1 MKTID
6 EDIKNG
12 QLKKI
17 YLLYGEEAY
26 LKHQYKH
33 KLKAAAVPAD
43 DTMNFSSFEGKDTNP
58 KAVIDLAET
67 LPFFAERRLILIE
80 NSGFF
85 KNACEDLAAYLPDMP
100 DSTCMVFVEDEVDRR
115 SKMYKAVGKYGST
128 VEFKKQTDE
137 ILMRWILGRLKKEK
151 RNITGQVM
159 QLFLTKTGTD
169 MEHIDKELEKL
180 ICYTMGKDVIEASDV
195 EAVCVGRT
203 ENKIFEMVNAI
214 AERNQKKA
222 LDLYYDLL
230 ALKEPPMRILF
241 LITRQFQ
248 ILLQVKEMRRL
259 GFDNKT
265 IASKIGIPEFAVR
278 RNLQQAK
285 AFRGKELRQALEDG
299 VAAEEAVKTGRMADQ
314 MAVEVFLIQYSK
326 KETSV

>member
-1 MKTID
+1 MRTID
-6 EDIKNG
+6 EDIKSG
-12 QLKKI
+12 QLKKV

-33 KLKAAAVPAD
+33 KLKDAAVAAD
-43 DTMNFSSFEGKDTNP
+43 DTMNFSSFEGKEINP

-67 LPFFAERRLILIE
+67 LPFFADRRLILIE

-85 KNACEDLAAYLPDMP
+85 KNACEDLASYLPDMTR
-100 DSTCMVFVEDEVDRR
+100 STCMVLVEDEVAKR
-115 SKMYKAVGKYGST
+115 SRMYKAVGKCGSA
-128 VEFKKQTDE
+128 VEFQKQTDE
-137 ILMRWILGRLKKEK
+137 ILVRWILGRLKKENRK
-151 RNITGQVM
+151 ITNPVM

-195 EAVCVGRT
+195 ETVCSGRT
-203 ENKIFEMVNAI
+203 ENKIFDMVNAI

-222 LDLYYDLL
+222 LELYYDLL

-259 GFDNKT
+259 GFDNKSM
-265 IASKIGIPEFAVR
+265 ASKIGIPEFAVR
-278 RNLQQAK
+278 RNLVQAK
-285 AFRGKELRQALEDG
+285 AFTGTELRQALEDG
-299 VAAEEAVKTGRMADQ
+299 VSAEEAVKTGRMAEQ
-314 MAVEVFLIQYSK
+314 LAVEVFLIQYSK
-326 KETSV
+326 KETSA

>member
-12 QLKKI
+12 QFQRV

-26 LKHQYKH
+26 LKHQYKR
-33 KLKAAAVPAD
+33 KLRQALVPAD
-43 DTMNFSSFEGKDTNP
+43 DTMNFSSFEGKDVNP

-67 LPFFAERRLILIE
+67 LPFFADRRLILIE
-80 NSGFF
+80 NSGLF
-85 KNACEDLAAYLPDMP
+85 KNSCEELAVYLPDMP
-100 DSTCMVFVEDEVDRR
+100 DTTCIIFVEEEVDKR
-115 SKMYKAVGKYGST
+115 SKMYKAAQKTGSV

-137 ILMRWILGRLKKEK
+137 ILIRWILGRLKKENRK
-151 RNITGQVM
+151 ITNPVM

-169 MEHIDKELEKL
+169 MENIDKELEKL
-180 ICYTMGKDVIEASDV
+180 ICYTIGKDVIEATDV
-195 EAVCVGRT
+195 EAVCVGQT
-203 ENKIFEMVNAI
+203 TNKIFEMVNAI
-214 AERNQKKA
+214 AEKDQKKA

-230 ALKEPPMRILF
+230 TLKEPPMRILF

-265 IASKIGIPEFAVR
+265 IASKAGIPEFAVR
-278 RNLQQAK
+278 RNLVQAK
-285 AFRGKELRQALEDG
+285 SFSLQELRNAIEDG
-299 VAAEEAVKTGRMADQ
+299 VQAEEDTKTGRMADQ
-314 MAVEVFLIQYSK
+314 LAVEVFLIRYSGK
-326 KETSV
+326 

>member
-1 MKTID
+1 MKAID

-12 QLKKI
+12 QLKKV

-26 LKHQYKH
+26 LKHQYKR
-33 KLKAAAVPAD
+33 KLKAAAVTKD
-43 DTMNFSSFEGKDTNP
+43 DTMNISSFEGKEINP

-85 KNACEDLAAYLPDMP
+85 KNACEELAGYLSDMP
-100 DSTCMVFVEDEVDRR
+100 DSTCMVFVEDDVDKR
-115 SKMYKAVGKYGST
+115 SKMYKAVAKNGT
-128 VEFKKQTDE
+128 VVEFKKQTDE
-137 ILMRWILGRLKKEK
+137 ILVRWILGRLKKENRK
-151 RNITGQVM
+151 ITNPVM

-169 MEHIDKELEKL
+169 MENIDKELEKL
-180 ICYTMGKDVIEASDV
+180 ICYTMGRDVIEASDV

-203 ENKIFEMVNAI
+203 ENKIFEKVNAI
-214 AERNQKKA
+214 AERNQKRA

-230 ALKEPPMRILF
+230 ALKEPSMRILF

-248 ILLQVKEMRRL
+248 ILLQVKEMRGL

-265 IASKIGIPEFAVR
+265 IASKVGIPEFAVR
-278 RNLQQAK
+278 RNLVQAK
-285 AFRGKELRQALEDG
+285 AFQGKELRKALEDG
-299 VAAEEAVKTGRMADQ
+299 VAAEEAVKTGRMTDQ
-314 MAVEVFLIQYSK
+314 LAVEMFLIQYSK
-326 KETSV
+326 K

>member
-1 MKTID
+1 MKAID

-12 QLKKI
+12 QLKKV

-26 LKHQYKH
+26 LKHQYKR
-33 KLKAAAVPAD
+33 KLKAAAVTKD
-43 DTMNFSSFEGKDTNP
+43 DTMNISSFEGKEINP

-85 KNACEDLAAYLPDMP
+85 KNACEELASYLSDMP
-100 DSTCMVFVEDEVDRR
+100 DSTCMVFVEDDVDKR
-115 SKMYKAVGKYGST
+115 SKMYKAVSKNGT
-128 VEFKKQTDE
+128 VVEFKKQTDE
-137 ILMRWILGRLKKEK
+137 ILVRWILGRLKKENRK
-151 RNITGQVM
+151 ITNPVM

-169 MEHIDKELEKL
+169 MENIDKELEKL
-180 ICYTMGKDVIEASDV
+180 ICYTMGRDVIEASDV

-214 AERNQKKA
+214 AERNQKRA

-230 ALKEPPMRILF
+230 ALKEPSMRILF

-248 ILLQVKEMRRL
+248 ILLQVKEMRGL

-265 IASKIGIPEFAVR
+265 IASKVGIPEFAVR
-278 RNLQQAK
+278 RNLVQAK
-285 AFRGKELRQALEDG
+285 AFQGKELRKALEDG
-299 VAAEEAVKTGRMADQ
+299 VAAEEAVKTGRMTDQ
-314 MAVEVFLIQYSK
+314 LAVEIFLIQYSK
-326 KETSV
+326 K

>member
-1 MKTID
+1 MKAID

-12 QLKKI
+12 QIKKI

-26 LKHQYKH
+26 LKHQYKN
-33 KLKAAAVPAD
+33 KLKAAVVAKD
-43 DTMNFSSFEGKDTNP
+43 DTMNFSSFAGKDINP

-67 LPFFAERRLILIE
+67 LPFFAERRLILLE

-85 KNACEDLAAYLPDMP
+85 KNACEELSGYLSDMP
-100 DSTCMVFVEDEVDRR
+100 DSTCMVFVEDEVDKR
-115 SKMYKAVGKYGST
+115 SKMYKAVGKNGT
-128 VEFKKQTDE
+128 VVEFKKQTDE
-137 ILMRWILGRLKKEK
+137 ILVRWILGRLKKENRK
-151 RNITGQVM
+151 ITNPVM

-169 MEHIDKELEKL
+169 MENIDKELEKL
-180 ICYTMGKDVIEASDV
+180 ICYTMGRDIIEASDV

-214 AERNQKKA
+214 AEKNQKKA

-230 ALKEPPMRILF
+230 ALKEPSMRILF

-248 ILLQVKEMRRL
+248 ILLQVKEMRGL

-265 IASKIGIPEFAVR
+265 IASKVGIPEFAVR
-278 RNLQQAK
+278 RNLVQAK
-285 AFRGKELRQALEDG
+285 AFQGKELRQALEDG

-314 MAVEVFLIQYSK
+314 LAVEMFLIQYSK
-326 KETSV
+326 K